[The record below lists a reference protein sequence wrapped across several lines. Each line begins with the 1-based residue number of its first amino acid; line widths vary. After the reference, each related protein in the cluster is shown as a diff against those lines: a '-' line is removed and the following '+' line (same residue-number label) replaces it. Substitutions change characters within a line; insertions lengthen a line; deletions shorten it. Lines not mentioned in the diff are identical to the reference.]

1 MIMAERYVFGEKT
14 DIGSYVFTAERIVAF
29 ATRFDPQPFHLDS
42 DAARESLFGSLCA
55 SGWHTCAAWM
65 RVFMAYWEEECTRLM
80 REGSSP
86 PRLGPSPGFRNM
98 QWLRPVFSGEEV
110 HYSNTLLKSRPL
122 ASRPGMRLNTILSQ
136 GVIADGTPVIRF
148 EGSVLEFE

>member
-1 MIMAERYVFGEKT
+1 MIMSERYALGEKT

-29 ATRFDPQPFHLDS
+29 AARFDPQPFHLDE
-42 DAARESLFGSLCA
+42 DAARDSLFGGLCA

-65 RVFMAYWEEECTRLM
+65 RVFMTYWEEECARLK

-86 PRLGPSPGFRNM
+86 PKLGPSPGFRSM
-98 QWLRPVFSGEEV
+98 QWLRPVFAGEEV
-110 HYSNTLLKSRPL
+110 YYSNTLLRSRRL
-122 ASRPGMRLNTILSQ
+122 ATRAGMRLNTLLSE
-136 GVIADGTPVIRF
+136 GVVADGTPVIRF

>member
-1 MIMAERYVFGEKT
+1 MIMAERYVIGEKT
-14 DIGSYVFTAERIVAF
+14 DIGSYVFTTERIVSF
-29 ATRFDPQPFHLDS
+29 ASRFDPQPFHLDE
-42 DAARESLFGSLCA
+42 DAARDSLFSGLCA

-65 RVFMAYWEEECTRLM
+65 CVFMAYWEDECARLK

-86 PRLGPSPGFRNM
+86 PKLGPSPGFRNM

-110 HYSNTLLKSRPL
+110 HYSNTLLRSRPL
-122 ASRPGMRLNTILSQ
+122 ATRAGMRLNTLLSE
-136 GVIADGTPVIRF
+136 GVVAGGLPVIRF